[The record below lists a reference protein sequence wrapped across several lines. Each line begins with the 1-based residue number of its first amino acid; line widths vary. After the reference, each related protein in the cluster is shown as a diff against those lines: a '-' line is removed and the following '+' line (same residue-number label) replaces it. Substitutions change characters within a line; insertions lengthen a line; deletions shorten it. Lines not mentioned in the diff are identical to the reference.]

1 MNKNILLTNNT
12 LFRFAVID
20 LNGFEIEINR
30 RYCSRPY
37 HTKEYK
43 SLLKRLNRNEIK
55 AIITQPIK
63 F

>member
-1 MNKNILLTNNT
+1 MNKNIILTNNS

-20 LNGFEIEINR
+20 LNGFEIEIKR

-37 HTKEYK
+37 QTKEYK
-43 SLLKRLNRNEIK
+43 SLLKKLNRNEIK
-55 AIITQPIK
+55 AIITQPVK

>member
-1 MNKNILLTNNT
+1 MNKNIILTNNS

-20 LNGFEIEINR
+20 LNGFEIEIKR

-37 HTKEYK
+37 QTKEYK
-43 SLLKRLNRNEIK
+43 SLLKKLDRNEIK
-55 AIITQPIK
+55 AIITQPVK